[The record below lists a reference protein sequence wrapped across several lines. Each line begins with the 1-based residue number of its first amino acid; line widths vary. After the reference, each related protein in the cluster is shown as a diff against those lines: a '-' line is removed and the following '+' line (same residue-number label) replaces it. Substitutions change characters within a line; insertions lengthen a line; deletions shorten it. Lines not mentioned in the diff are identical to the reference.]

1 MERLYARGLCSSTL
15 SGEIHTMRRTRPARL
30 LLAVLASA
38 LVLPVLPSSAA
49 SAAEPR
55 KAVETYATPGSVGIT
70 LTGHGFGHGKGL
82 SQYGAL
88 GAAKQ
93 GLTWQQIDEF
103 YYPGTT
109 WGRIGGK
116 VRVLITA
123 DTGRDVQVTAQR
135 GLKVASLTKRR
146 TWRVPPIAAK
156 KWRLI
161 GNGSDTNVQYTKGG
175 AWRTWKK
182 VPGEAEFSSA
192 TGVLTLV
199 TPAGRRDY
207 RGTLQSVAA
216 RQSTKRETVNKLSME
231 AYLRGVVPRE
241 VPASW
246 TPAAVSAQSV
256 AARTYAAF
264 ERSHPSAAHYD
275 LCDTS
280 NCQVYG
286 GVDDEHPDATAA
298 IKATAK
304 QGLFY
309 DGRPAFT
316 QFSASNG
323 GYSAA
328 GSMPYLVAQADPYDS
343 IANPAYSTWTK
354 AIDDTQIEGHWPAI
368 GDLTSIEVTT
378 RNGYGDWGGRVVDIA
393 FIGTT
398 GTARTDGDTV
408 RDYFALNSD
417 WFTFTVTPRQKGQL
431 RE

>member
-1 MERLYARGLCSSTL
+1 
-15 SGEIHTMRRTRPARL
+15 MRHTRPARL
-30 LLAVLASA
+30 LLAALASL
-38 LVLPVLPSSAA
+38 LVLPVLTVSTSSPA
-49 SAAEPR
+49 SAADARR
-55 KAVETYATPGSVGIT
+55 KVETWMTPGSVGIT
-70 LTGHGFGHGKGL
+70 ITGHGYGHGKGL

-123 DTGRDVQVTAQR
+123 DTGNDVQVTAQR
-135 GLKVASLTKRR
+135 GLAVTSLSTRR

-161 GNGSDTNVQYTKGG
+161 RAGSDTAVQYTKGG
-175 AWRTWKK
+175 AWRTWRK
-182 VPGEAEFSSA
+182 VPGEAELSSV

-199 TPAGRRDY
+199 TPSGRRDY

-216 RQSTKRETVNKLSME
+216 RQSTKRETVNRLSME

-246 TPAAVSAQSV
+246 EPDAVSAQSV

-280 NCQVYG
+280 ACQVYG
-286 GVDDEHPDATAA
+286 GVDDEHPSATAA
-298 IKATAK
+298 IQATAK

-323 GYSAA
+323 GFSAA
-328 GSMPYLVAQADPYDS
+328 GSMPYLVAQPDPYDS
-343 IANPAYSTWTK
+343 IANPAYTTWTQ
-354 AIDDTQIEGHWPAI
+354 AIDDTQIERQWPAI

-378 RNGYGDWGGRVVDIA
+378 RDGNGDWGGRVVEVA
-393 FIGTT
+393 FTGTT
-398 GTARTDGDTV
+398 GTVRTDGDTV
-408 RDYFALNSD
+408 RDRFALNSD
-417 WFTFTVTPRQKGQL
+417 WFTFTVTPRQKGQR

>member
-1 MERLYARGLCSSTL
+1 
-15 SGEIHTMRRTRPARL
+15 MRRTRPARL
-30 LLAVLASA
+30 LLAALASV
-38 LVLPVLPSSAA
+38 LVLPVLATTTVGA

-55 KAVETYATPGSVGIT
+55 KKVETWATPGSTAIT
-70 LTGHGFGHGKGL
+70 ITGHGYGHGKGL

-88 GAAKQ
+88 GDATQ

-123 DTGRDVQVTAQR
+123 DTGKDVQVVARR
-135 GLKVASLTKRR
+135 GLKVTSLERRR
-146 TWRVPPIAAK
+146 TWRIPPIAAK
-156 KWRLI
+156 KWRLV
-161 GNGSDTNVQYTKGG
+161 GRGGDTLVQRTKGG

-182 VPGEAEFSSA
+182 VRGEAEFSSA
-192 TGVLTLV
+192 TGRLTLV
-199 TPAGRRDY
+199 LPRGVRRDY
-207 RGTLQSVAA
+207 RGALQSVAP
-216 RQSTKRETVNKLSME
+216 RQSTKRQTVNKLAME
-231 AYLRGVVPRE
+231 AYLRGVVPME
-241 VPASW
+241 VPALW
-246 TPAAVSAQSV
+246 EPDAVSAQSV

-280 NCQVYG
+280 ACQVYG
-286 GVDDEHPDATAA
+286 GADQEHPAADAA
-298 IKATAK
+298 IAATAK
-304 QGLFY
+304 QGLFH

-328 GSMPYLVAQADPYDS
+328 GSMPYLVAQPDPYDGV
-343 IANPAYSTWTK
+343 ANPKYSTWTT
-354 AIDDTQIEGHWPAI
+354 AVDDTQVEGHWPAI

-378 RNGYGDWGGRVVDIA
+378 RDGNGEWGGRVVEMA
-393 FIGTT
+393 FVGTT
-398 GTARTDGDTV
+398 GTARVDGDTV
-408 RDYFALNSD
+408 RDYFGLRSD
-417 WFTFTVTPRQKGQL
+417 WFTFSVTPRQKGQV

>member
-1 MERLYARGLCSSTL
+1 
-15 SGEIHTMRRTRPARL
+15 MRHTRPARL
-30 LLAVLASA
+30 LLAVLASV

-49 SAAEPR
+49 SAAPSTAERR
-55 KAVETYATPGSVGIT
+55 KVETFPTPGSVGIT
-70 LTGHGFGHGKGL
+70 ITGHGYGHGKGL

-116 VRVLITA
+116 IRVLITA
-123 DTGRDVQVTAQR
+123 DTGRDVQVAAQR
-135 GLKVASLTKRR
+135 GLEVTSLSKRR
-146 TWRVPPIAAK
+146 TWRIPPIAAR
-156 KWRLI
+156 KWRLV
-161 GNGSDTNVQYTKGG
+161 GAGSGTAVQYTKGG
-175 AWRTWKK
+175 GWRTWKK
-182 VPGEAEFSSA
+182 VPGEAEFGST

-207 RGTLQSVAA
+207 RGTLQSVAP
-216 RQSTKRETVNKLSME
+216 RQSTKRETVNRLSME

-246 TPAAVSAQSV
+246 EPDAVSAQSV

-298 IKATAK
+298 IQATAK

-323 GYSAA
+323 GYSAV

-343 IANPAYSTWTK
+343 LANPAYSTWTK
-354 AIDDTQIEGHWPAI
+354 AIDDTQIEAKWPTI

-378 RNGYGDWGGRVVDIA
+378 RNGYGEWGGRVVDIA
-393 FIGTT
+393 FTGTT
-398 GTARTDGDTV
+398 GTFRTDGDTV
-408 RDYFALNSD
+408 RDAFALNSD

>member
-1 MERLYARGLCSSTL
+1 
-15 SGEIHTMRRTRPARL
+15 
-30 LLAVLASA
+30 
-38 LVLPVLPSSAA
+38 VLPVLPSATA

-55 KAVETYATPGSVGIT
+55 RKVETWATPGSTAIT
-70 LTGHGFGHGKGL
+70 ITGHGYGHGKGL

-88 GAAKQ
+88 GAATQ

-123 DTGRDVQVTAQR
+123 DTGKDVQVVAQR
-135 GLKVASLTKRR
+135 GLKVTSLKRGR
-146 TWRVPPIAAK
+146 TWRLPPIAAR

-161 GNGSDTNVQYTKGG
+161 GAGGDTAVQFTKGD

-182 VPGEAEFSSA
+182 VPGEAEFSSV
-192 TGVLTLV
+192 TGLLTLV

-207 RGTLQSVAA
+207 RGTLQSVAP
-216 RQSTKRETVNKLSME
+216 RQSTRRQTVNRLSME
-231 AYLRGVVPRE
+231 AYLRGVVPVE
-241 VPASW
+241 VPALW
-246 TPAAVSAQSV
+246 EPDAVSAQSV

-264 ERSHPSAAHYD
+264 ERSHPSAGHYD

-280 NCQVYG
+280 ACQVYG
-286 GVDDEHPDATAA
+286 GEDAEHPASTAA

-304 QGLFY
+304 QGLFH

-323 GYSAA
+323 GFSAA
-328 GSMPYLVAQADPYDS
+328 GSMPYLVAQPDPYDGV
-343 IANPAYSTWTK
+343 ANPKYSTWTLG
-354 AIDDTQIEGHWPAI
+354 IDDTQVESHWPAI
-368 GDLTSIEVTT
+368 GDLTGIEVTT
-378 RNGYGDWGGRVVDIA
+378 RDGNGDWGGRVVEMA
-393 FIGTT
+393 FTGRT
-398 GTARTDGDTV
+398 GTARVDGDTV
-408 RDYFALNSD
+408 RDYFGLNSD
-417 WFTFTVTPRQKGQL
+417 WFTFSVTPRQKGQA

>member
-1 MERLYARGLCSSTL
+1 
-15 SGEIHTMRRTRPARL
+15 MRRTRPARL

-38 LVLPVLPSSAA
+38 LVLPVLPAA
-49 SAAEPR
+49 AAAEPR
-55 KAVETYATPGSVGIT
+55 KKVETWATPGSTAIT

-88 GAAKQ
+88 GAATQ

-116 VRVLITA
+116 IRVLITA
-123 DTGRDVQVTAQR
+123 DTGKDVQVVAQR
-135 GLKVASLTKRR
+135 GLEVASLSKQR
-146 TWRVPPIAAK
+146 TWRLPPIAAK
-156 KWRLI
+156 KWRLV
-161 GNGSDTNVQYTKGG
+161 GAGRDTTVQFTKGG
-175 AWRTWKK
+175 RWRTWKK
-182 VPGEAEFSSA
+182 VPGEAELSSA
-192 TGVLTLV
+192 VGLLTLV

-207 RGTLQSVAA
+207 RGTLRSVAPRA
-216 RQSTKRETVNKLSME
+216 GSKRQTVNVLSME
-231 AYLRGVVPRE
+231 AYLRGVVPME
-241 VPASW
+241 VPALW
-246 TPAAVSAQSV
+246 EPDAVSAQSV

-264 ERSHPSAAHYD
+264 ERSNTSAAHYD

-280 NCQVYG
+280 SCQVYG
-286 GVDDEHPDATAA
+286 GEDVEHPASTAA

-304 QGLFY
+304 QGLLY

-323 GYSAA
+323 GFSAA
-328 GSMPYLVAQADPYDS
+328 GSMPYLVAQADPYDGV
-343 IANPAYSTWTK
+343 ANPTYTTWTE
-354 AIDDTQIEGHWPAI
+354 AIDDTQVERHWPAI

-378 RNGYGDWGGRVVDIA
+378 RNGNGEWGGRVVDVA

-408 RDYFALNSD
+408 RDRFALNSD
-417 WFTFTVTPRQKGQL
+417 WFTFSVQPRRLKEQL

>member
-1 MERLYARGLCSSTL
+1 
-15 SGEIHTMRRTRPARL
+15 MRRTRPARL
-30 LLAVLASA
+30 LLAVLAST
-38 LVLPVLPSSAA
+38 LLLPVLPAGAA
-49 SAAEPR
+49 TSGGDER
-55 KAVETYATPGSVGIT
+55 KKLETWATPGSTAIT
-70 LTGHGFGHGKGL
+70 VTGHGFGHGKGL

-88 GAAKQ
+88 GAAQQ

-135 GLKVASLTKRR
+135 GLKVTSLARSR
-146 TWRVPPIAAK
+146 TWRLPPVAAR
-156 KWRLI
+156 KWRLVAA
-161 GNGSDTNVQYTKGG
+161 GDDTLVQRTTGG

-182 VPGEAEFSSA
+182 VPGEAEFSSV
-192 TGVLTLV
+192 TGRLTLV
-199 TPAGRRDY
+199 LPGARRDY

-216 RQSTKRETVNKLSME
+216 RQSTKRQTVNRLSME
-231 AYLRGVVPRE
+231 AYLRGVVPQE
-241 VPASW
+241 VPALW

-264 ERSHPSAAHYD
+264 ERAHPSNAHYD

-280 NCQVYG
+280 LCQVYG
-286 GVDDEHPDATAA
+286 GVGAEHEAATAA

-309 DGRPAFT
+309 EGRPAFT

-323 GYSAA
+323 GFSAA
-328 GSMPYLVAQADPYDS
+328 GSMPYLVAQADPYDGL
-343 IANPAYSTWTK
+343 ANPDHTTWT
-354 AIDDTQIEGHWPAI
+354 ATIDDTQVEKHWPAI
-368 GDLTSIEVTT
+368 GDLVSIEVTA
-378 RNGYGDWGGRVVDIA
+378 RDGNGDWGGRITDMA

-398 GTARTDGDTV
+398 GTARVDGDTV
-408 RDYFALNSD
+408 RSYFGFDSD
-417 WFTFTVTPRQKGQL
+417 WFTFAVAPRQRGQV